1 VDTERT
7 VSVALAGYG
16 MTTFGY
22 ALLWSFRQ
30 DSIQYISLTCGV
42 GIVLISVLNIKNKNE
57 QFSFRK
63 YKTIVIIIIVIIN
76 FLSLVSLS
84 L

>member
-1 VDTERT
+1 MDTERT

-16 MTTFGY
+16 ITTFGY

-42 GIVLISVLNIKNKNE
+42 GILLISILNIKNKNK
-57 QFSFRK
+57 QLNFGK
-63 YKTIVIIIIVIIN
+63 YEIIAIIGMVIIN